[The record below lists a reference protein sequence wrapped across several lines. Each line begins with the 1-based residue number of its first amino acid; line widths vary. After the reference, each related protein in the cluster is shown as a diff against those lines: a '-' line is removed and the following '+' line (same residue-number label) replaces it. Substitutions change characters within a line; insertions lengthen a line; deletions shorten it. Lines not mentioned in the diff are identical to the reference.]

1 MKRPLLSKLSLVI
14 PSYDR
19 PSFALRSMRYWSGQG
34 VAVHIID
41 GSPTPIS
48 PSDLDGFAGNIHY
61 HHLPA
66 SFIQRLEASF
76 GYLDT
81 EYVALAGD
89 DEFFVPSGLEAC
101 IAELDSQPEL
111 VSCMGRCLRFNH
123 TVEGV
128 WGNADYLAMESYTV
142 LQSDPIERMV
152 AHMHPYTCSTVY
164 SVVRTPVWRRAV
176 STYTRKEFPVYAIG
190 ELQIELAICY
200 QGKSRVLPELTWLRS
215 SEVSPTRG
223 TDISLAPANTFAN
236 WWSDPAKNAEHAEF
250 LAIMGVT
257 LAEGTAV
264 PAEIEAGVKTA
275 LDAYHAYGQALSSRR
290 RTGAVQQFKAKAT
303 EHLPGSLKALA
314 RKALYPF
321 MKSLRH
327 APRPIL
333 EAARELAATGVRVD
347 FEEVAKIESIV
358 STFHAKAKPAPRPQ
372 T

>member
-19 PSFALRSMRYWSGQG
+19 PSFALRSMGYWSGQG

-41 GSPTPIS
+41 GSPRPIS
-48 PSDLDGFAGNIHY
+48 PSDLDGFAENIHY
-61 HHLPA
+61 HYLPA
-66 SFIQRLEASF
+66 SYVKRLEASF

-89 DEFFVPSGLEAC
+89 DEFFIPSGLEAC
-101 IAELDSQPEL
+101 IAELDRQPEL
-111 VSCMGRCLRFNH
+111 VSCMGRCLRFDN

-128 WGNADYLAMESYTV
+128 RGNADYLAMENYSI
-142 LQSDPIERMV
+142 LQSDPIERML

-176 STYTRKEFPVYAIG
+176 STYVRKEFPVYAIG

-223 TDISLAPANTFAN
+223 TDVSLAPANTFAK
-236 WWSDPAKNAEHAEF
+236 WWSDPAMNAEHAEF
-250 LAIMGVT
+250 LAIMGAT

-264 PAEIEAGVKTA
+264 AAEIEAGVKRA

-290 RTGAVQQFKAKAT
+290 RTGAVQQFKARAAK
-303 EHLPGSLKALA
+303 HLPGPLKALA
-314 RKALYPF
+314 RKALDPF
-321 MKSLRH
+321 MKSRRH
-327 APRPIL
+327 APRPIM
-333 EAARELAATGVRVD
+333 EAASELAATGVRVD
-347 FEEVAKIESIV
+347 LEEVARIASVV
-358 STFHAKAKPAPRPQ
+358 SAFHAKAKPAPRPQ